1 MQSSDLECTMVCLC
15 VFYLSCLIKRIVARW
30 RMADGGWPLSDLPVQ
45 RFKSGLFPPTGYKD
59 LSSAF
64 LFSLIYLPLNIP
76 QHWATIYQNIC
87 MSYSYQHVHKVSHLK
102 NYSVFI
108 IKYHRT
114 VCLFFLIRVTIT
126 EQRHSDVQPNFS
138 GVLSTVSVSRHAF
151 KTWDASSASADF
163 CELSVAS
170 VKRGRTAEG
179 RASNDFG

>member
-1 MQSSDLECTMVCLC
+1 MFVTLQPVRYQRKPAAGWGRVSSSFPSQSPGACMRSLAADVLSVSVRSRTTLTSDKNLQHIIIYVPVPPHTPHVPHVPCL
-15 VFYLSCLIKRIVARW
+15 
-30 RMADGGWPLSDLPVQ
+30 PTSDE
-45 RFKSGLFPPTGYKD
+45 
-59 LSSAF
+59 
-64 LFSLIYLPLNIP
+64 
-76 QHWATIYQNIC
+76 
-87 MSYSYQHVHKVSHLK
+87 
-102 NYSVFI
+102 
-108 IKYHRT
+108 
-114 VCLFFLIRVTIT
+114 